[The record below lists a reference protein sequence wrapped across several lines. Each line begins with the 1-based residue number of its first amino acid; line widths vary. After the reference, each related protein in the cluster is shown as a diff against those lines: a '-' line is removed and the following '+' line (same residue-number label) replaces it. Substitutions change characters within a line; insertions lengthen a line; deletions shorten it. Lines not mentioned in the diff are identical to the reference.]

1 MMNRWLSMSGL
12 VLSILAIFVAA
23 WLLLLVYGW
32 LRLGKA
38 PSVGV
43 AVFEFGLVVVFFF
56 LWRIRK
62 RRREGATRMRRVG
75 R

>member
-1 MMNRWLSMSGL
+1 MSGL

-43 AVFEFGLVVVFFF
+43 AVFEFGLVVVFFL

-62 RRREGATRMRRVG
+62 RS
-75 R
+75 

>member
-43 AVFEFGLVVVFFF
+43 AVFAV
-56 LWRIRK
+56 I
-62 RRREGATRMRRVG
+62 VG
-75 R
+75 GTSDWLPSWPLTLALCYPSALRSWP